1 MAADEIWLDPVM
13 GIVGMLVIANWSWN
27 LIRSSGAVLLDMRT
41 GDGIASEIAKRLETE
56 RDDRVSD
63 LHVWRVGP
71 GHCAAVVSLVS
82 DQPEPPASYKS
93 RLVGIPGLS
102 HVTVEVQPCPGDHRV
117 A

>member
-1 MAADEIWLDPVM
+1 M

-27 LIRSSGAVLLDMRT
+27 LIRAFGAVLLDMGT
-41 GDGIASEIAKRLETE
+41 GDGIANEIAHRLESE

-71 GHCAAVVSLVS
+71 VHCAAVVSLVS
-82 DQPEPPASYKS
+82 DQREPPASYKS

-102 HVTVEVQPCPGDHRV
+102 HVTVEVQRCPGDHR
-117 A
+117 AT